1 MAIKN
6 RNPIVGVILSIVTCG
21 IYGLYWR
28 WCMAKEAQS
37 VIGEENMLEAILVTL
52 PITAFIGYFLTE
64 KKYAAACEEK
74 GIEHKENAILYLIL
88 GLFIVPVVDY
98 LFQSEL
104 NKLAP
109 VEE

>member
-6 RNPIVGVILSIVTCG
+6 RNSIVGLIIDYVTCNL
-21 IYGLYWR
+21 YGLYWR
-28 WCMAKEAQS
+28 WVMAKDAQS
-37 VIGEENMLEAILVTL
+37 VIGEENTLEAILMVLL
-52 PITAFIGYFLTE
+52 PFIGYFMVE

-88 GLFIVPVVDY
+88 ALIPIAAPIADMM
-98 LFQSEL
+98 FQNEL